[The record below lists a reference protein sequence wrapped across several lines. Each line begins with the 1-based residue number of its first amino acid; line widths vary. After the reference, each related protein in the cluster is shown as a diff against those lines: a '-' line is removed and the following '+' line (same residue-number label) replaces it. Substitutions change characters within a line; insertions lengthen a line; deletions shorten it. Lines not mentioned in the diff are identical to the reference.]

1 MFFNVI
7 SNLARPVH
15 CGWQLHCPAREGSR
29 LYEQRS
35 NVVKDYKKDYKEEG
49 LALAGMLVV
58 LLGVMFAAAA
68 TVA

>member
-1 MFFNVI
+1 MSGPHGN
-7 SNLARPVH
+7 
-15 CGWQLHCPAREGSR
+15 PAQTQGRSEGM
-29 LYEQRS
+29 
-35 NVVKDYKKDYKEEG
+35 KDYKEEG

>member
-1 MFFNVI
+1 M
-7 SNLARPVH
+7 
-15 CGWQLHCPAREGSR
+15 
-29 LYEQRS
+29 
-35 NVVKDYKKDYKEEG
+35 KDYKKDYKEEG

>member
-1 MFFNVI
+1 MHWV
-7 SNLARPVH
+7 LAIDTVR
-15 CGWQLHCPAREGSR
+15 PARETGSNT
-29 LYEQRS
+29 RS
-35 NVVKDYKKDYKEEG
+35 EVMKDYKEEG

>member
-1 MFFNVI
+1 M
-7 SNLARPVH
+7 
-15 CGWQLHCPAREGSR
+15 QLTGPRGNPALPQGVM
-29 LYEQRS
+29 LM
-35 NVVKDYKKDYKEEG
+35 KDYKEEG

>member
-1 MFFNVI
+1 MLGSYIV
-7 SNLARPVH
+7 RPERD
-15 CGWQLHCPAREGSR
+15 PGSTTR
-29 LYEQRS
+29 RH
-35 NVVKDYKKDYKEEG
+35 DMKDYKEEG

>member
-1 MFFNVI
+1 VQVIRSFNL
-7 SNLARPVH
+7 S
-15 CGWQLHCPAREGSR
+15 GLHEYPAKSQG
-29 LYEQRS
+29 
-35 NVVKDYKKDYKEEG
+35 VTVMKDYKEEG